1 MKENEFKVHNLSD
14 IIPDGTQLAQA
25 NMFYCGDWAYVKK
38 IGKKGLVK
46 ETHIGEYEQLVTLLM
61 EDGTMLKVRSNEC
74 DFTTPDPKAAFLTEL
89 QALLKR
95 YNAYIFPCGYEVD
108 GLSIVINDKDEI
120 HYDMYEWSTMHD
132 LSADNIFNYDK
143 E

>member
-46 ETHIGEYEQLVTLLM
+46 EAHIGEYEQLVTLLM
-61 EDGTMLKVRSNEC
+61 EDGTMQKVRSNEC
-74 DFTTPDPKAAFLTEL
+74 DFTTPDPKTAFLEEL
-89 QALLKR
+89 QSLLRK
-95 YNAYIFPCGYEVD
+95 YNAKITQDNGCFD
-108 GLSIVINDKDEI
+108 IAINGKWVHTIEGGDN
-120 HYDMYEWSTMHD
+120 YALTP
-132 LSADNIFNYDK
+132 DNIFNCEK